1 MIRNDRL
8 DRISAFRRS
17 LERNL
22 INPIN
27 DGEHIFKTGSSGV
40 FMTADSIMQIL
51 GYEWDGLMKRY
62 KPARRKDDNHNGKE

>member
-22 INPIN
+22 I
-27 DGEHIFKTGSSGV
+27 
-40 FMTADSIMQIL
+40 
-51 GYEWDGLMKRY
+51 
-62 KPARRKDDNHNGKE
+62 RRMNKDE